1 MIGKGSA
8 LGAITIIN
16 ATATGTGCSIAIDE
30 KTTATWQWR
39 GDSLDWRGM
48 TDDALARAI
57 YARACGALGRQ
68 GAVVDC
74 GSPFPP
80 SRGLKT
86 SSSAAIAMARAAY
99 DASGVTPDEAMLEA
113 MCIDA
118 AIEAGVTLTGAFDD
132 QVAVGRGGCHVTDN
146 KARKILQSIEV
157 PTRHVAIWVPQQVL
171 PKSALKSVDVSN
183 IADEITAATKL
194 ALAGDVGA
202 ALTANGAAY
211 HRVYKAAGLPVDDAP
226 ARLALEYEALGAG
239 LSGTGPA
246 VAALFDQRLDLPAI
260 QGGSWM
266 WGLTVGVQA

>member
-39 GDSLDWRGM
+39 GEGLDWRGM
-48 TDDALARAI
+48 TDDALARAV
-57 YARACGALGRQ
+57 YARACAATGRSGAI
-68 GAVVDC
+68 VDC

-86 SSSAAIAMARAAY
+86 SSAAAIAMARAAF
-99 DASGVTPDEAMLEA
+99 DAADHHADEATLETL
-113 MCIDA
+113 CIDA
-118 AIEAGVTLTGAFDD
+118 AIEAGVTLTGAYDD

-146 KARKILQSIEV
+146 KARKILFSVDV
-157 PTRHVAIWVPQQVL
+157 PTRHVAIWVPQQAL
-171 PKSALKSVDVSN
+171 PKATVKAVNVSG
-183 IADEITAATKL
+183 IAGDIAEATKL
-194 ALAGDVGA
+194 AIAGDVGA
-202 ALTANGAAY
+202 ALTRNGAAY

-226 ARLALEYEALGAG
+226 ARLALEYGALGAG

-260 QGGSWM
+260 AGGSWM
-266 WGLTVGVQA
+266 WGLTVGADA